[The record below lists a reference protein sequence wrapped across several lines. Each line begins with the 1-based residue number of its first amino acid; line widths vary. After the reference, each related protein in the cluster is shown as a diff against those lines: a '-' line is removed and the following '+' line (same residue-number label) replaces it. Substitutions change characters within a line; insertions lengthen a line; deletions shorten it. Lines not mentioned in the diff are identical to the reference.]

1 MLLVG
6 NNLVTRI
13 RVTRV
18 RHVDVRALVFDVFGT
33 VVDWRAGVAR
43 EAHRLLDGGIDAE
56 AFADAWRGRYVPS
69 MDSVR
74 RGEQPWTSLDELHR
88 ASLDELLVEFGVPD
102 VPEAVRAELV
112 LAWHRL
118 DPWPDSVAGLTRLK
132 ERHVIA
138 SLSNGNVA
146 LLVDMAKHGGLP
158 WDTVLSAEL
167 FGHYKPDPEV
177 YDGAARMLGLPAE
190 RVLMVAAHTSDL
202 AAARAR
208 GLRTAYVHRPGE
220 HGSAAPPAP
229 ETDPKADVSVT
240 SLTALAS
247 RLGA

>member
-1 MLLVG
+1 M
-6 NNLVTRI
+6 
-13 RVTRV
+13 V
-18 RHVDVRALVFDVFGT
+18 RAVDVRALVFDVFGT

-43 EAHRLLDGGIDAE
+43 ESRRLLDGEVDPE
-56 AFADAWRGRYVPS
+56 AFADAWRRRYVPS
-69 MDSVR
+69 MDRVR
-74 RGEQPWTSLDELHR
+74 RGEQPWTSLDDLHR
-88 ASLDELLVEFGVPD
+88 ASLDELLAELD
-102 VPEAVRAELV
+102 VPAVSEAVRSELV
-112 LAWHRL
+112 RAWHRL
-118 DPWPDSVAGLTRLK
+118 DPWPDSVEGLTRLK
-132 ERHVIA
+132 SRHVIA

-177 YDGAARMLGLPAE
+177 YDGATRLLGLPPE
-190 RVLMVAAHTSDL
+190 QVLMVAAHISDL

-220 HGSAAPPAP
+220 HGPAATPPPAEDP
-229 ETDPKADVSVT
+229 EADVTVS
-240 SLTALAS
+240 SLTALAT

>member
-1 MLLVG
+1 
-6 NNLVTRI
+6 
-13 RVTRV
+13 
-18 RHVDVRALVFDVFGT
+18 VDDIRALVFDVFGT
-33 VVDWRAGVAR
+33 VVDWRSGVAR
-43 EAHRLLDGGIDAE
+43 DVRRLLPAVDAE

-69 MDSVR
+69 MDRVR
-74 RGEQPWTSLDELHR
+74 RGEQPWTDLDELHR
-88 ASLDELLVEFGVPD
+88 ASLDDLLAEFGVPD
-102 VPEAVRAELV
+102 VPGEVRTELV

-132 ERHVIA
+132 ERYVIA

-177 YDGAARMLGLPAE
+177 YDGAARLLGLPPQ
-190 RVLMVAAHTSDL
+190 RVLMVAAHTKDL

-208 GLRTAYVHRPGE
+208 GLHTAYVHRPGE
-220 HGSAAPPAP
+220 HGPAAAPPP
-229 ETDPKADVSVT
+229 ERDPEADVSVA
-240 SLTALAS
+240 SLEELAS
-247 RLGA
+247 RLGV